1 MMVSAEE
8 TGCTQRQPELLY
20 SSSLRH
26 QGHFSVRFKAEIM
39 LNVPDVH
46 TSALSFS
53 VKIAYSAELVSVLNI
68 ISLAYYHV

>member
-1 MMVSAEE
+1 M
-8 TGCTQRQPELLY
+8 
-20 SSSLRH
+20 
-26 QGHFSVRFKAEIM
+26 RFKAEIM

-46 TSALSFS
+46 ASALSFL